1 MKDIPHSSPPSA
13 RTAREPLAESALARL
28 RSLGGEAV
36 VRRIFSIVLEQVP
49 ERLAIAQQGLA
60 SGDLEAIRHTA
71 HSLRS
76 SAANVGATRLQEL
89 ARELEENLVQGN
101 ESEAAPGL
109 ARLIATWELV
119 REQLLE
125 HLET

>member
-1 MKDIPHSSPPSA
+1 MNDSSNFSPHP
-13 RTAREPLAESALARL
+13 AREPLAEPALARL
-28 RSLGGEAV
+28 RRLGGEAV

-49 ERLAIAQQGLA
+49 ERLAVAEHGLT
-60 SGDLEAIRHTA
+60 SRNFEAIRHTA

-89 ARELEENLVQGN
+89 ARELEENLVQDN
-101 ESEAAPGL
+101 HAEAAPGL
-109 ARLIATWELV
+109 ARLIAEWNLV

-125 HLET
+125 HLED